1 MVQAQHGRHNNI
13 ILELS
18 SIWLTL
24 YLNIFT
30 TYLYNLSQSLDWDKF
45 CSFLIHQRHI
55 FMTFPIIYH
64 ITALHIWNL
73 WVGVSSTST
82 LGVCQKLLVS
92 PLLVV
97 IRVIPRT
104 QELHTVCDMFPSAIF
119 NNWCTEMENIHVL
132 WVVVILNL
140 NPLSFRTYSIIII

>member
-1 MVQAQHGRHNNI
+1 MFFANQCPTQNVSMKILFIWMVQVQHGRHNNN
-13 ILELS
+13 ILDLP

-24 YLNIFT
+24 YLIHT
-30 TYLYNLSQSLDWDKF
+30 HTLYGMLPYLYNLSQSSDWDKL
-45 CSFLIHQRHI
+45 CSFLIRQIHI

-64 ITALHIWNL
+64 ITALTIWNL

-97 IRVIPRT
+97 NP
-104 QELHTVCDMFPSAIF
+104 C
-119 NNWCTEMENIHVL
+119 
-132 WVVVILNL
+132 
-140 NPLSFRTYSIIII
+140 NPLNSGIKHCLWHVSICHIQ